1 MAKPLSL
8 GAQAGTCGVKVRGPG
23 RDGRQNEKS
32 RSQGL
37 TPAEQLFIKALG

>member
-8 GAQAGTCGVKVRGPG
+8 GAQVGTYDAQVRGPG

-32 RSQGL
+32 RSRGL
-37 TPAEQLFIKALG
+37 TPAEQLFIKAPG